1 MSDSSNFSRK
11 KITFSSSGDFK
22 KKIDFSSLNVNNAV
36 NVNRFS
42 NNNQFT
48 KHTFNFQKLNS
59 SNNNFV
65 NNKTESTNNQVQATS
80 SFNGF
85 VNKNAVGQ
93 FRKPN
98 LTFQSLDIDD
108 NKQENNI
115 KATNRQVD
123 GNNND
128 RTAGIQRSQ
137 LKPTSFNTSKQ
148 FFAKNNGG
156 FNNQKS
162 FEKKDK
168 QFNGNYNNNNGNSQ
182 FKNNQNFGFGG
193 YKKSF
198 GNNTPF
204 TKNAGGA
211 GKFNFVKKDNKVK
224 VKLNIDKNKSEKE
237 NVYRKT
243 ANTGGNI
250 DKYSI
255 NSMIKGLSSGI
266 EIDTEIDDVLGNV
279 INVKPAGINSANSFQ
294 HERKVRTSSNNNVNR
309 VNFNKQIVRD
319 IEIHNNQITIGSF
332 ASQMAMSVKDLVR
345 LLESNGVDIDNS
357 EGNIENI
364 VIDGDTAQLVAE
376 SLGNN
381 IKRKNENDVENEFI
395 QGITGKRKDI
405 RSRAPIVTIMG
416 HVDHGK
422 TTLLDTIRKASVASG
437 EAGGITQHIG
447 AYRTKVGDKYITFL
461 DTPGHAAFTQMR
473 MRGAQ
478 ATDIAVIV
486 IAADDGI
493 MPQTIEAINHAK
505 VAGVPIIVA
514 INKIDKPEA
523 NIENAKQMLL
533 QYEVIPE
540 EFGGDVMVVP
550 ISAKNGKNIDKLLEA
565 ILLQAEM
572 LELKAYYDGGVDG
585 IVIESKLDKK
595 RGALV
600 SVIVKNGILSQ
611 GDFIVAGEQYGKIK
625 GMFDENGK
633 MLKTAE
639 PSVPVEILGLNSTPD
654 AGEIFYAVKNE
665 KDAKKMIEY
674 RQEKAK
680 KEAQQA
686 KSGLSVEDA
695 FAKMKTGDN
704 DKKSVAFI
712 IKADTKGSLEAIV
725 NTLNKIENNE
735 VELKIVHTGV
745 GSVSE
750 NDVLLASTCGGM
762 IFTFNTQKCDKK
774 VLDEA
779 EKRDV
784 DIRDY
789 KIIYELFDDV
799 KDILSGKL
807 KPVVKKNV
815 LGHCEVKAIFEIS
828 KVGKIAGC
836 LVKDGT
842 ISRGANVAVMR
853 NGEMVIETKCSSLK
867 HGKENVKDI
876 QSGLECGV
884 GIDNID
890 DVKVGDIL
898 EFYTIKEEKK
908 FIQ

>member
-1 MSDSSNFSRK
+1 MSDSSNIGRK
-11 KITFSSSGDFK
+11 KITFNSSGDFK
-22 KKIDFSSLNVNNAV
+22 KKIDFSSLNISNNGKLGSF
-36 NVNRFS
+36 N

-48 KHTFNFQKLNS
+48 KHTFEFQKNT
-59 SNNNFV
+59 NNV
-65 NNKTESTNNQVQATS
+65 NNKIDSLSNSATS
-80 SFNGF
+80 NVQNTGSIGNQG
-85 VNKNAVGQ
+85 VINKFSNGQ

-98 LTFQSLDIDD
+98 ISFQQKDNNDGVKGCSTQTSSNQNINKDNFVKSPRNQFKPTTFST
-108 NKQENNI
+108 NKQYSAESRNEF
-115 KATNRQVD
+115 K
-123 GNNND
+123 
-128 RTAGIQRSQ
+128 
-137 LKPTSFNTSKQ
+137 
-148 FFAKNNGG
+148 
-156 FNNQKS
+156 NQKS
-162 FEKKDK
+162 FTEREKNLNGGNWNNSSSSNFK
-168 QFNGNYNNNNGNSQ
+168 QGNQ
-182 FKNNQNFGFGG
+182 DFGFNR
-193 YKKSF
+193 YKKPF
-198 GNNTPF
+198 GNTSFSNNT
-204 TKNAGGA
+204 AGSN
-211 GKFNFVKKDNKVK
+211 KFNFVKKDNKVK
-224 VKLNIDKNKSEKE
+224 VKLNIDKNKNEKE

-279 INVKPAGINSANSFQ
+279 ISVKPAGINSANSFQ
-294 HERKVRTSSNNNVNR
+294 HERKVRTSNGNTFNK
-309 VNFNKQIVRD
+309 VNFNQQIIRN
-319 IEIHNNQITIGSF
+319 IEIHDNQITIGSL
-332 ASQMAMSVKDLVR
+332 ATQMAMSVKDLIK
-345 LLESNGVDIDNS
+345 LLESNGIDVDKSNR
-357 EGNIENI
+357 NVENTI
-364 VIDGDTAQLVAE
+364 IDGDTAQLIAE
-376 SLGNN
+376 SIGNN
-381 IKRKNENDVENEFI
+381 IVRKNENDVENEFI
-395 QGITGKRKDI
+395 KNISGKRKDI
-405 RSRAPIVTIMG
+405 RPRAPIVTIMG

-505 VAGVPIIVA
+505 VANVPIIVA

-533 QYEVIPE
+533 QHEVIPE
-540 EFGGDVMVVP
+540 ELGGDVMVVP

-611 GDFIVAGEQYGKIK
+611 GDFLVAGEQYGKIK

-674 RQEKAK
+674 RQERAK
-680 KEAQQA
+680 REAQQS
-686 KSGLSVEDA
+686 KSGMSVEDA
-695 FAKMKTGDN
+695 FARIKSGDN
-704 DKKSVAFI
+704 DKKYVSII

-745 GSVSE
+745 GTVSE
-750 NDVLLASTCGGM
+750 NDVLLAGTCGGM
-762 IFTFNTQKCDKK
+762 VFTFNTQKCDKK

-779 EKRDV
+779 EKKNV
-784 DIRDY
+784 EIRDY

-836 LVKDGT
+836 LVKDGI

-853 NGEMVIETKCSSLK
+853 NGEIVIETKCGSLK

-876 QSGLECGV
+876 QNGLECGV

-890 DVKVGDIL
+890 EVNVGDIL

-908 FIQ
+908 II